1 LREYKYISE
10 KFFGKI
16 YQNMEIAVNA
26 NYVLKSLNNNYLPT
40 IKHTANN
47 MYCQCLKTAKSLM
60 EKFRRNGNYQT

>member
-1 LREYKYISE
+1 
-10 KFFGKI
+10 
-16 YQNMEIAVNA
+16 MEIAVNA